1 VSAGTRPDWRRART
15 IGAWVLLIG
24 SLIGWPVTQFTIARD
39 EPPFTLGLSWLA
51 IILTAADL
59 LSTSQVHENQRD

>member
-1 VSAGTRPDWRRART
+1 MDLRRLRT
-15 IGAWVLLIG
+15 LGAWVLLIG
-24 SLIGWPVTQFTIARD
+24 ALIGWPVTQLTVARD

-59 LSTSQVHENQRD
+59 LSTSQVHEEQK